1 MPDSIAKRFKQY
13 DILSLIGE
21 GGMGQVFLAHDPKL
35 GRKVAVKFLPEHLN
49 RDPRSRERFLREARA
64 AAGLDHP
71 FICKI
76 FEAGEFQGRA
86 YIVMEFV
93 EGRNLKETLA
103 GRALPV
109 REALQV
115 VAEVAEALAE
125 AHAKGFVHRDL
136 KPANLICTP
145 QGHVKVMDFGLA
157 KHVRQ
162 VGGMETLT
170 RTTDV
175 TREGTIVGTLAYMSP
190 EQARGEEVDA
200 RSDIFSL
207 GVVLSEVLSGQNP
220 FHRPS
225 TAEVLSAVLR
235 DQPELPRIKPKALN
249 PAVGHILQKA
259 LAKDPAKRYAK
270 IDEMAADLRRVQAE
284 LASSGGWLVRKWPF
298 LAAGAAVLVA
308 AFFGLGRLVGG
319 RGPAKPAAAPAPIRV
334 LVADFENRAGD
345 PVFDGALEQTFALG
359 LEEAP
364 FIDLFRRADARRRAG
379 QLDPTASGRLDER
392 LAQLVC
398 RSEGI
403 PVLIEGSIEKQ
414 GDGYRLHVRAFDPL
428 AARTLTELERTI
440 KRKTQAVEEAMGLG
454 LRMSSRLGGVPE
466 ETERAMSRETFT
478 TSSLEAMQAYDK
490 AQDMARAGRSKDAIA
505 EYERAVQED
514 PNFGRAYAGLA
525 VIYYNS
531 GDQKKAEEYQGQA
544 LSLIDRM
551 TEREKLRT
559 RSNWYLMTKNYPKA
573 IEECGNLVKLFPA
586 DSAGVSNLAMA
597 HYFAR
602 DMERAVEFGK
612 RRVELNPQGVVAR
625 ANLAWYEI
633 ASGGFEQAETE
644 ARQAIAGQAGYEKAY
659 LPAALSF
666 VARGNLEQARST
678 YLQLEGV
685 SRRGASFAAYGQA
698 DLALYEG
705 RTAEAAKILDR
716 AIAADLEKEGAPDL
730 AAQKMA
736 LLAQVELARGRK
748 ASAIAAG
755 TRACATSQKPEIL
768 FLAGEAFLLAGQPE
782 RARALAADLARR
794 FEPEP
799 QAYARL
805 IEAEILRETGQLQD
819 ALRTLRDAQR
829 TLDTW
834 LGRFA
839 LGRAYLDAGA
849 FTEAYS
855 EFETCARRRGEALVA
870 FLDDYPSARYLPLIP
885 YYLGRAQEG
894 LKSPAAKESY
904 KSFLAIKERSEA
916 DPLVEDARRRLAKL

>member
-49 RDPRSRERFLREARA
+49 RDPRHRERFLREARA

-86 YIVMEFV
+86 FIVMEFV

-103 GRALPV
+103 GRALTL

-157 KHVRQ
+157 KHVGAP
-162 VGGMETLT
+162 GGMETLT

-190 EQARGEEVDA
+190 EQARGEEVDS

-207 GVVLSEVLSGQNP
+207 GVVLAEIVSGKNP
-220 FHRPS
+220 FQRPS

-235 DQPELPRIKPKALN
+235 DEPEPPRLKPKSVN

-259 LAKDPAKRYAK
+259 LAKEPAKRYAK

-284 LASSGGWLVRKWPF
+284 LASAGGRLLRKWPLF
-298 LAAGAAVLVA
+298 AAGAAVLVV
-308 AFFGLGRLVGG
+308 AFIGLWRVAGG
-319 RGPAKPAAAPAPIRV
+319 RGPAKPAAEPAPIRV

-359 LEEAP
+359 LEQAP
-364 FIDLFRRADARRRAG
+364 FIDLYRRADARRRVG
-379 QLDPTASGRLDER
+379 QLDPTAAGRLDEK

-403 PVLIEGSIEKQ
+403 PVLIQGAIEKK
-414 GDGYRLHVRAFDPL
+414 GDGYRLEVRAFDPL
-428 AARTLTELERTI
+428 AARTLAELEGTI

-466 ETERAMSRETFT
+466 ETERALSRETFT
-478 TSSLEAMQAYDK
+478 TSSLEAMQAYDR
-490 AQDMARAGRSKDAIA
+490 AQDMARAGRDKEAIA
-505 EYERAVQED
+505 EYERAIQED

-525 VIYYNS
+525 VLYFNS
-531 GDQKKAEEYQGQA
+531 GDLRKGEEYQTKA

-551 TEREKLRT
+551 TDREKLRT
-559 RSNWYLMTKNYPKA
+559 RSIWYLMTKNYPKA
-573 IEECGNLVKLFPA
+573 IEECGNLVKQFPA
-586 DSAGVSNLAMA
+586 DSAGVANLAMA
-597 HYFAR
+597 YYYAR
-602 DMERAVEFGK
+602 DMGRAVEYGK
-612 RRVELNPQGVVAR
+612 RRLELNPKGVVAR
-625 ANLAWYEI
+625 TNLSWYYLG
-633 ASGGFEQAETE
+633 SGEFEQAENE
-644 ARQAIAGQAGYEKAY
+644 ARQAIAGSASQEKAY
-659 LPAALSF
+659 LTAALSL
-666 VARGNLEQARST
+666 VARGSLDQARST
-678 YLQLEGV
+678 YLQLAAV
-685 SRRGASFAAYGQA
+685 SGRGSSVAAYSQA

-705 RTAEAAKILDR
+705 RTSEAAKILGD
-716 AIAADLEKEGAPDL
+716 AIATDLEKKEAPDL
-730 AAQKMA
+730 VAQKMA
-736 LLAQVELARGRK
+736 LLAQAELSRGRK
-748 ASAIAAG
+748 PQAVAAA
-755 TRACATSQKPEIL
+755 TRALATSQKPEIL
-768 FLAGEAFLLAGQPE
+768 FLAGETFLLAGQAE
-782 RARALAADLARR
+782 RARSLAVELGQK

-805 IEAEILRETGQLQD
+805 IEAKNLRAKGQLQD
-819 ALRTLRDAQR
+819 SLRALHDAQKI
-829 TLDTW
+829 LDSW

-839 LGRAYLDAGA
+839 LGRAYLEAGA

-855 EFETCARRRGEALVA
+855 EFEICFKRRGEATVV
-870 FLDDYPSARYLPLIP
+870 FLNDLPSARYLPLIS

-904 KSFLAIKERSEA
+904 RTFLALRERADA